1 MKGLLRFV
9 KLAIVNKDY
18 ARLLCFASIIL
29 YVVSLPM
36 HTGIGVETGTEDL
49 PGWNCVMMGVICFP
63 LMLLMYPLYFVL
75 WITNLVFIYTVYQLC
90 RKKVSDRTLVL
101 IIISLF

>member
-49 PGWNCVMMGVICFP
+49 P
-63 LMLLMYPLYFVL
+63 
-75 WITNLVFIYTVYQLC
+75 
-90 RKKVSDRTLVL
+90 
-101 IIISLF
+101 

>member
-49 PGWNCVMMGVICFP
+49 PQVRSSSGRLSPM
-63 LMLLMYPLYFVL
+63 
-75 WITNLVFIYTVYQLC
+75 
-90 RKKVSDRTLVL
+90 RR
-101 IIISLF
+101 